1 MPEHKS
7 GPHEG
12 FEGAVEGVKGTAKE
26 AAGAVLGNDN
36 LRDEGRA
43 QQEKAAS
50 LRDAAKKE
58 AEAEKARAEADLA
71 ELRERTRQQ

>member
-1 MPEHKS
+1 MPTNKS

-12 FEGAVEGVKGTAKE
+12 FEGTVEGVKGTAKE
-26 AAGAVLGNDN
+26 AAGAVLGNDD
-36 LRDEGRA
+36 LRAEGR
-43 QQEKAAS
+43 KAAS
-50 LRDAAKKE
+50 LRGAATKE